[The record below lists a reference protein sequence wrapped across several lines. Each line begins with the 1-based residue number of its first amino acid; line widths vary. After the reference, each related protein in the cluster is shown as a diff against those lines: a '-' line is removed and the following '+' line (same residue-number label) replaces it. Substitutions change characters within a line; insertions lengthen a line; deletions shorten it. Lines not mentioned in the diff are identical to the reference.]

1 MPSPEDKLRSQL
13 ETVKA
18 IGQVATIMGEQVL
31 CTDNTPEITHFTSN
45 LSKAFVETDQ
55 LSKNLKL
62 GPLRQ
67 VIIGNSNLPIQG
79 SEQQA
84 NSHQNDNNEISIVQS
99 IVASKPAPHI
109 HDQIGDDFNDNDGSG
124 SNSSDS
130 QDVLITTTIAKGLT
144 NALLGDKAIVTT
156 SKNILTYV

>member
-13 ETVKA
+13 QTVHA

-31 CTDNTPEITHFTSN
+31 CTDNTPDITHFTSN

-67 VIIGNSNLPIQG
+67 VIIGNSKLPLPDTDNQKSLQQNEN
-79 SEQQA
+79 SEI
-84 NSHQNDNNEISIVQS
+84 NIVQS
-99 IVASKPAPHI
+99 VVASRPTPSTT
-109 HDQIGDDFNDNDGSG
+109 DQTGDDDDDTDGSG
-124 SNSSDS
+124 VNGSDS
-130 QDVLITTTIAKGLT
+130 QDVLITTTIAKSLT

-156 SKNILTYV
+156 SKNILSYL